1 MTDDDERR
9 CCSQP
14 CYDLLVN
21 LGLLKPNTSMSASL
35 LPSFD
40 SRRDQLQTDEG
51 MASPRQHAQD
61 EANPVL
67 LDYDYMP
74 MTERPA
80 NSLER
85 MLIARHART
94 LSSAVV
100 QEQILHQQPAAYIHE
115 EQEPRHLAETDPDPE
130 PEPDILR

>member
-85 MLIARHART
+85 MLITRHART
-94 LSSAVV
+94 LPSAVMLEHAV
-100 QEQILHQQPAAYIHE
+100 VHVEQQPTDHVYE
-115 EQEPRHLAETDPDPE
+115 RQEPAEFDPN
-130 PEPDILR
+130 PDTLR